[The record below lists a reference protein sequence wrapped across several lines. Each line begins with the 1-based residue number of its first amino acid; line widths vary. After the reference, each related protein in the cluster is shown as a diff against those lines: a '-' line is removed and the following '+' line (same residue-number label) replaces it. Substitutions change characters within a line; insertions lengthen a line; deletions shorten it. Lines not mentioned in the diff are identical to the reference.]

1 MLVLTVSSQLPQNIL
16 YIKDRESVV
25 IGTTEMAEN
34 GDKEQTDTAV
44 STPTS
49 SHQDGRPDGG
59 TKAPKDRSCPFCGQA
74 FTSSSLG
81 RHLDLYIK
89 PKNPKPPDGVH
100 DVEEI
105 MKMRGGITRRQPKSG
120 SKAAAS
126 SVGGSA
132 SAWHSTRS
140 KDSTP
145 QEKSGSRSAPRTT
158 DSKPGEE
165 STAESSPRTV
175 RESMPNVMN
184 SSHWMN
190 TGIIPNLPPRAPS
203 RDTTDSNATGQAQ
216 RMQEMR
222 QDSAGQKT
230 PRPEPDSAETAE
242 SMWKLHEDAEVG
254 RAAELALREILSS
267 IHAARQ
273 KAQPR
278 HLFEDV
284 DFFALSFPGLCLA
297 ILPAPST
304 LFSPTPFP
312 SGESWTLTPPGQ
324 KQYETLNRLVH
335 AKVKEVRNG
344 DMSRFPDS
352 LHFKHSLHLQ
362 GAFEHWQ
369 NMSEADQAS
378 AWTLE
383 TLRAFSKAQDAR
395 KQDRQELEVAKN
407 RIRHLEQEFDR
418 ISRCQL
424 PREYLLHP
432 PHTMPAPAAI
442 VQELSNAHLNSG
454 AAEVDFDP
462 DVLLDR
468 WRTTV
473 RATKPKR
480 KPTVEPT
487 RATDQSYH
495 GTGQAPTQLASD
507 MLMNGSVWGVQGPFP
522 RPGYQGEPSHNHVAP
537 NVNYTTPPN
546 PGAVL
551 GADDEDAEGEID
563 RSRQDE
569 SQSERDSAL
578 IRRSDYSVTNNNDD
592 GFGGLNQNGKRP
604 LQAASSNGRTGGT
617 KLHRARVDGRDVRQ
631 GDG

>member
-1 MLVLTVSSQLPQNIL
+1 
-16 YIKDRESVV
+16 
-25 IGTTEMAEN
+25 MAEN
-34 GDKEQTDTAV
+34 GEKEQTDTAA

-49 SHQDGRPDGG
+49 SHQDGRADAA

-120 SKAAAS
+120 SKAAAA
-126 SVGGSA
+126 SVGA

-145 QEKSGSRSAPRTT
+145 QEKSGPRSVT
-158 DSKPGEE
+158 
-165 STAESSPRTV
+165 
-175 RESMPNVMN
+175 N

-230 PRPEPDSAETAE
+230 PRPEPDAESAE

-273 KAQPR
+273 RSEPK

-304 LFSPTPFP
+304 LFTPTPFP
-312 SGESWTLTPPGQ
+312 GGESWTLTPPGQ

-335 AKVKEVRNG
+335 AKVKEVQNG
-344 DMSRFPDS
+344 DISRFPDS

-378 AWTLE
+378 VWTLE
-383 TLRAFSKAQDAR
+383 TLRAFSK
-395 KQDRQELEVAKN
+395 
-407 RIRHLEQEFDR
+407 
-418 ISRCQL
+418 
-424 PREYLLHP
+424 
-432 PHTMPAPAAI
+432 
-442 VQELSNAHLNSG
+442 
-454 AAEVDFDP
+454 
-462 DVLLDR
+462 
-468 WRTTV
+468 
-473 RATKPKR
+473 
-480 KPTVEPT
+480 
-487 RATDQSYH
+487 
-495 GTGQAPTQLASD
+495 
-507 MLMNGSVWGVQGPFP
+507 
-522 RPGYQGEPSHNHVAP
+522 
-537 NVNYTTPPN
+537 
-546 PGAVL
+546 
-551 GADDEDAEGEID
+551 
-563 RSRQDE
+563 
-569 SQSERDSAL
+569 
-578 IRRSDYSVTNNNDD
+578 
-592 GFGGLNQNGKRP
+592 
-604 LQAASSNGRTGGT
+604 
-617 KLHRARVDGRDVRQ
+617 
-631 GDG
+631 